1 MSHAAFFGDQQA
13 IADWVVELMDRGLSD
28 EEIWQDVTGIAG
40 NDSKRRLAA
49 GGEYYSSI

>member
-1 MSHAAFFGDQQA
+1 MRVSNFVEIPGTTCNVQQF
-13 IADWVVELMDRGLSD
+13 EHC
-28 EEIWQDVTGIAG
+28 DVTGIAG